1 MKLTLLLLAALAQER
16 ANEALLGVVAVER
29 EAGVTVA
36 FVLPDSPAAAAEL
49 KAGDVLVK
57 VGRREIKRAAD
68 VDRAL
73 RRAKAGDSVA
83 ITYTRE
89 KEEQK
94 TSAEL
99 IVRRSYKGEFLRSRK
114 RGSTGFKAPEW
125 YGFAWANLEK
135 DEEPPDR
142 ANTKDKVVV
151 IHAFQSW

>member
-1 MKLTLLLLAALAQER
+1 MKTSHIRAQDVEDRWYIYDASQHTLGRMASHIAVRLMGKDRPTYTPSE
-16 ANEALLGVVAVER
+16 LLGAHVVVIN
-29 EAGVTVA
+29 AGKVRVT
-36 FVLPDSPAAAAEL
+36 
-49 KAGDVLVK
+49 GQ
-57 VGRREIKRAAD
+57 
-68 VDRAL
+68 
-73 RRAKAGDSVA
+73 
-83 ITYTRE
+83 

-94 TSAEL
+94 TSVEL
-99 IVRRSYKGEFLRSRK
+99 IARRSYKGEFLRSRK